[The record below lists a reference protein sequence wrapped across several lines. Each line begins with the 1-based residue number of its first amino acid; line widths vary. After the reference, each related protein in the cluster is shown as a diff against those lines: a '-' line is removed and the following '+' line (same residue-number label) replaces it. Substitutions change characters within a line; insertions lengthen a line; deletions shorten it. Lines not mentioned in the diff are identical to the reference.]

1 MGCERGECWR
11 LGWAVQLI
19 REVGALEKGGK
30 ALRLRA
36 LVYLCGCGAAR
47 GVHKHTVRET
57 VSRKICATNNARDV
71 CFM

>member
-1 MGCERGECWR
+1 MGCERGECCGGSGR
-11 LGWAVQLI
+11 AADG
-19 REVGALEKGGK
+19 EVGALEKGGK

-36 LVYLCGCGAAR
+36 TVYLCGCGAAR